1 MSVEI
6 RFEPD
11 GPSGLVA
18 EGTCLLDAAKRLGFH
33 IPADCDGR
41 GECDT
46 CAVRIITGAT
56 LLSGLTDGER
66 KQLSAERLAGG
77 ERLACQC
84 KAERGGELSMRLVA
98 RTERA
103 RTADEKTA
111 DLRKEFSELP
121 FERKMATLIQL
132 ETIAMSQALDAIAD
146 RSVTLGKKIFDS
158 VLSDSDRSKP
168 DQTEETREDKRV

>member
-18 EGTCLLDAAKRLGFH
+18 EGTSILDAAKRLGFQ
-33 IPADCDGR
+33 IPDC
-41 GECDT
+41 GECDAT

-56 LLSGLTDGER
+56 LLSDLTDGER
-66 KQLSAERLAGG
+66 QQLSPERLAGG

-84 KAERGGELSMRLVA
+84 KIERGGELVLKLVA
-98 RTERA
+98 PTERP
-103 RTADEKTA
+103 RTTEEKTRE
-111 DLRKEFSELP
+111 LKKEFSELP

-132 ETIAMSQALDAIAD
+132 ETIAMTQALDTIAD
-146 RSVTLGKKIFDS
+146 RSMTLGKKIFDS
-158 VLSDSDRSKP
+158 VLPESDRAKA
-168 DQTEETREDKRV
+168 DQK